1 MMICPVWAILRKYEL
16 ISFCS
21 NAGSGCPKYQ
31 FARGVSALS
40 EKVKLQ
46 AVRLGLWKADLEL
59 MGLHAVPANG
69 KHCTERYSQGQ
80 LQVFYRG
87 QPVFVLAVQVLVCLH
102 HFCKEISL
110 LREPGS
116 IFMQVMCL
124 QPVFNVHCFHLDLFL
139 TCENE
144 Q

>member
-1 MMICPVWAILRKYEL
+1 MSSFPFAVMLEVGAQNINLHVEFLPYQRKENFRQSDWDFGKL
-16 ISFCS
+16 IWSSWDFMQC
-21 NAGSGCPKYQ
+21 
-31 FARGVSALS
+31 
-40 EKVKLQ
+40 LQ
-46 AVRLGLWKADLEL
+46 
-59 MGLHAVPANG
+59 NG
-69 KHCTERYSQGQ
+69 KHCTERHSQGQ